1 VHPLSKAGVAAISKV
16 SVGMMVAGSLTFSA
30 GVAGAGTGKQHAN
43 PCRLLK
49 TSDVEKVFGSD
60 DIEAE
65 GRDASGFRCIWSV
78 NGGLTG
84 DGPQVSIS
92 YDTGPDAATSFEG
105 FSDSG
110 KPVPGLGD
118 DSYYNDLLGLHVLSD
133 GEYLVVEADYGLL
146 GEDAPSERQIK
157 KDIVTLAKKALARQ

>member
-1 VHPLSKAGVAAISKV
+1 MIVAS
-16 SVGMMVAGSLTFSA
+16 SVLVSA
-30 GVAGAGTGKQHAN
+30 GVAVAGTGKKHAN
-43 PCRLLK
+43 PCRLLE
-49 TSDVEKVFGSD
+49 TSDIEQVFDSD

-84 DGPQVSIS
+84 DGPLVSIS
-92 YDTGPDAATSFEG
+92 YDTGPDAATRYEG

-110 KPVPGLGD
+110 KPVRGLGD
-118 DSYYNDLLGLHVLSD
+118 DSYYNDLLGLHILSD

-146 GEDAPSERQIK
+146 GDDAPSERQIK

>member
-1 VHPLSKAGVAAISKV
+1 VHPLSKAGVAAISKA
-16 SVGMMVAGSLTFSA
+16 SVAMIVVGTVLATA
-30 GVAGAGTGKQHAN
+30 GVAGAGTGKKHAN

-49 TSDVEKVFGSD
+49 TSDIETVFDSD
-60 DIEAE
+60 DVEAE
-65 GRDASGFRCIWSV
+65 GRDASGLRCIWSV

-92 YDTGPDAATSFEG
+92 YDTGTDAATSFEG
-105 FSDSG
+105 FSDTG
-110 KPVPGLGD
+110 KPVRGLGD
-118 DSYYNDLLGLHVLSD
+118 DSYYNDLLGLHILSD

-146 GEDAPSERQIK
+146 GEEAPTERQIK

>member
-1 VHPLSKAGVAAISKV
+1 MIAKS
-16 SVGMMVAGSLTFSA
+16 SVVMIVAGSLISSAVVVSA
-30 GVAGAGTGKQHAN
+30 GVAGAGTGKKHAN

-49 TSDVEKVFGSD
+49 TSDIEKVFDSD
-60 DIEAE
+60 DVEAE
-65 GRDASGFRCIWSV
+65 GRDPSGSRCIWSV

-84 DGPQVSIS
+84 DGPLVSIS

-105 FSDSG
+105 FQDTG
-110 KPVPGLGD
+110 KPVPGIGD

-146 GEDAPSERQIK
+146 GEDAPSEKQIK
-157 KDIVTLAKKALARQ
+157 RDIVTLAKKALARQ